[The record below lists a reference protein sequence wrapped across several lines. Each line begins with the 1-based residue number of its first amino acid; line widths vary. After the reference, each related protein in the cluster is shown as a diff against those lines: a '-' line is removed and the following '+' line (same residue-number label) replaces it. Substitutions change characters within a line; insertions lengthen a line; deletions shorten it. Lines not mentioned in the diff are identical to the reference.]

1 MKRAFT
7 LVCLFSLLFIPNI
20 RAQFEG
26 TVGIGLHA
34 GYGAEI
40 NSVGGGAHIHYYYT
54 NQVRFAP
61 SFTYFI
67 ERKDSHM
74 WMAEADAHYIL
85 PVSISASLYPIG
97 GLLYSRWA
105 QDGTLE
111 GESRLPAQIDHRLG
125 LNMGLGLQHDIGYR
139 VRANYELKYQFIR
152 DHSQMVF
159 MAGFGFWF

>member
-7 LVCLFSLLFIPNI
+7 LVFLSSLLFIPKMQ
-20 RAQFEG
+20 AQFEG

-61 SFTYFI
+61 SFTYSL
-67 ERKDSHM
+67 ERKDSQM

-85 PVSISASLYPIG
+85 PVTVTASLYPIG
-97 GLLYSRWA
+97 GLNYSRWTL
-105 QDGTLE
+105 DGTLE
-111 GESRLPAQIDHRLG
+111 GETHVPAQIERRLG
-125 LNMGLGLQHDIGYR
+125 LNMGLGIQHDIGYR

>member
-1 MKRAFT
+1 
-7 LVCLFSLLFIPNI
+7 
-20 RAQFEG
+20 
-26 TVGIGLHA
+26 
-34 GYGAEI
+34 
-40 NSVGGGAHIHYYYT
+40 
-54 NQVRFAP
+54 
-61 SFTYFI
+61 
-67 ERKDSHM
+67 
-74 WMAEADAHYIL
+74 MAEADAHYIL

-105 QDGTLE
+105 LDAAPE

>member
-1 MKRAFT
+1 MKRLTLILFALGIFSFPSAF
-7 LVCLFSLLFIPNI
+7 
-20 RAQFEG
+20 AQFEG

-105 QDGTLE
+105 QDRTLE
-111 GESRLPAQIDHRLG
+111 GESSLPAQIDHRLG

>member
-7 LVCLFSLLFIPNI
+7 LVFLSSLLFIPKMQ
-20 RAQFEG
+20 AQFEG

-67 ERKDSHM
+67 ERKDSQM

-85 PVSISASLYPIG
+85 PVTVTASLYPIG
-97 GLLYSRWA
+97 GLNYSRWA
-105 QDGTLE
+105 LDGTLE
-111 GESRLPAQIDHRLG
+111 GETHVPAQIERRLG

>member
-7 LVCLFSLLFIPNI
+7 LVFLSSLLFIPKMQ
-20 RAQFEG
+20 AQFEG

-67 ERKDSHM
+67 ERKDSQM

-85 PVSISASLYPIG
+85 PVTVTASLYPIG
-97 GLLYSRWA
+97 GLNYSRWA
-105 QDGTLE
+105 LDGTLE
-111 GESRLPAQIDHRLG
+111 GETHVPAQIERRLG
-125 LNMGLGLQHDIGYR
+125 LNMGLGIQHDIGYR